1 MSTVHHGIRP
11 AVKALRAT
19 GTAAAFIGLCEA
31 AHVAAEAR
39 GVPAGAAVIVMAFLA
54 CWIVHQLRELRH
66 PAPARRR
73 SRGRDRELAA
83 GPAALAESQEPAR
96 LAA

>member
-11 AVKALRAT
+11 AVKLLRAT
-19 GTAAAFIGLCEA
+19 GTATAFIGLCEA

-39 GVPAGAAVIVMAFLA
+39 GVLAGVAVVGMAFVA
-54 CWIVHQLRELRH
+54 CWLVRQFRELRH
-66 PAPARRR
+66 PAPARRS
-73 SRGRDRELAA
+73 SRGRDPGL
-83 GPAALAESQEPAR
+83 PAPLALAENQEPAQ